1 MRYPDNP
8 PHDRPGQN
16 DVGDRPVTDTT
27 TSEARGTS
35 GTPTTSEAPATLRL
49 RQPRKLRPP
58 RLQLRPPLRLQPRPK
73 PTTSPWSATG
83 ATSWIAR
90 KRPSAE

>member
-35 GTPTTSEAPATLRL
+35 GTPTTSEAPADSAAPTTSEAPATLRL
-49 RQPRKLRPP
+49 RQPRKLGP
-58 RLQLRPPLRLQPRPK
+58 LLRLRQLLWLHRD
-73 PTTSPWSATG
+73 
-83 ATSWIAR
+83 
-90 KRPSAE
+90 

>member
-16 DVGDRPVTDTT
+16 DVGDRPVTGTT

-35 GTPTTSEAPATLRL
+35 GTPTTSEAPATSAA
-49 RQPRKLRPP
+49 
-58 RLQLRPPLRLQPRPK
+58 
-73 PTTSPWSATG
+73 PTTSKARDTSAAP
-83 ATSWIAR
+83 ATSVAPAATESDDTAVAGDR
-90 KRPSAE
+90 RDVVDRQK